1 MQRRHLSRW
10 LALAVALPLALAGA
24 APATAA
30 DPVVPGDPPLTS
42 YPGTQVV
49 ARAAVTSVPTTP
61 LPCDSNGSDK
71 AMTRAD
77 VLNRARSWLT
87 VGIPYSQR
95 RCYRNTYGDYRTD
108 CSGFVSMAWGLGGAG
123 SAFWTGNLDSRSRT
137 ISRADLQPGDALLR
151 HDGVSNHVALFVRWA
166 DSGHTRPVVME
177 QTGSRGTIQDTWSSS
192 DAATY
197 TPIRYDN
204 IVEDGTTRNTVPDVT
219 GDGFADL
226 VGSKPDGS
234 LWLYANNIVRDDGV
248 PYSAGRQI
256 GSGWGAFNRVLVAD
270 VTGDGF
276 ADQVATKPDGSLWLY
291 ANNYV
296 RDDGVPFNAG
306 QQIGAGWNAFDR
318 LVAADVTG
326 DGYTDLVATKPDGS
340 LWLYGNNIVRD
351 NGTPFN
357 AGRQIGTGWNNLNRI
372 TGADVTGDGYTDLV
386 ATKPDGSLWLYG
398 NNIVR
403 DNGTPFNASRQI
415 GTGWNNLNRI
425 TGADVTGDGYTDL
438 VATKPDGSL
447 WLYANNIVRDDGV
460 PYNSSRQIGAGWN
473 AFDRVIA

>member
-326 DGYTDLVATKPDGS
+326 
-340 LWLYGNNIVRD
+340 
-351 NGTPFN
+351 
-357 AGRQIGTGWNNLNRI
+357 
-372 TGADVTGDGYTDLV
+372 
-386 ATKPDGSLWLYG
+386 
-398 NNIVR
+398 
-403 DNGTPFNASRQI
+403 
-415 GTGWNNLNRI
+415 
-425 TGADVTGDGYTDL
+425 
-438 VATKPDGSL
+438 
-447 WLYANNIVRDDGV
+447 
-460 PYNSSRQIGAGWN
+460 
-473 AFDRVIA
+473 